1 MFVGATRR
9 KRTPK
14 LQAEKGNAQVAT
26 TGLAVLQR
34 RYQACRKQLLKV
46 GFIASGSLIQR
57 YTACANRG
65 CHCHHDPP
73 QRHGP
78 YWQYTRKVDGK
89 TVTARLTN
97 EQAERY
103 REWIDNRR
111 KLDQI
116 IAEMDQ
122 VSQKVRDLLLAQT
135 PKTSRS

>member
-1 MFVGATRR
+1 MGATRR
-9 KRTPK
+9 KRTLE
-14 LQAEKGNAQVAT
+14 LQVEKGNAQVAT
-26 TGLAVLQR
+26 TRLAVLQR
-34 RYQACRKQLLKV
+34 GYQACRQQLLEV

-57 YTACANRG
+57 YTICANRG

-111 KLDQI
+111 RLDQI

-122 VSQKVRDLLLAQT
+122 VSQKVRDLLLAHT
-135 PKTSRS
+135 PNTTRS